1 MRPPKQNVCL
11 SSLDSVTK
19 LWILNGEIYL
29 FFFYKDILENFLLKP
44 NMAIHLHLN
53 KIIANC

>member
-19 LWILNGEIYL
+19 LWIVNGEI

>member
-19 LWILNGEIYL
+19 LWIVNGEI

-44 NMAIHLHLN
+44 NMAIHLLLN